1 MANKFLLIE
10 DVEALG
16 RSGDI
21 VSVKPGYARNYL
33 LPQGF
38 AVIADK
44 NALRMQAKLQ
54 EERLQK
60 AAEDKKDSEALAA
73 RLEGLTIS
81 KVVKVDHDGH
91 MYGSV
96 TATDI
101 AHLLKDEHGIE
112 IEKRAVQLKHP
123 VKEVGVFTV
132 QLKLKEGISSSIT
145 LKVAPEEHHTQE

>member
-33 LPQGF
+33 VPQGF

-54 EERLQK
+54 EERINR
-60 AAEDKKDSEALAA
+60 AAEDKKDSEALAT

-96 TATDI
+96 TTADI
-101 AHLLKDEHGIE
+101 ANLLKDEHGIS

-132 QLKLKEGISSSIT
+132 QLKLKEGVTSSIT
-145 LKVAPEEHHTQE
+145 LKVAPEELHNQE